1 MKYFTIAEFADKA
14 GVTSQSVY
22 QRIKRN
28 GLEEYIETSQDGVKR
43 ISEEALK
50 LYGSAKK
57 REVIEETSCDTPQAS
72 EDEENEG
79 REYLTTETI
88 MSLQETVKALRSVV
102 DRQAEEL
109 KQKTEMLDER
119 DKQIADY
126 ANKFA
131 ELAHNALQ
139 TAVQAQTLH
148 AVSESDKFVNAP
160 QSVSRNATADKNV
173 DTDETDFESTS
184 NSDVEQD
191 DKRKLSWFT
200 KLFSKR

>member
-1 MKYFTIAEFADKA
+1 MKYLTIAEFADRA
-14 GVTSQSVY
+14 GVSRQSVY
-22 QRIKRN
+22 QRVNRN
-28 GLEEYIETSQDGVKR
+28 GLDEYLKTDDSGAKR

-50 LYGSAKK
+50 LYSNAKTSEIVTETVQDASQARESEESAK
-57 REVIEETSCDTPQAS
+57 
-72 EDEENEG
+72 DEH
-79 REYLTTETI
+79 LTAEAI
-88 MSLQETVKALRSVV
+88 KGLQETVKALQDVV
-102 DRQAEEL
+102 DRQSEEI

-131 ELAHNALQ
+131 ELARNALQ

-148 AVSESDKFVNAP
+148 AVSESDKFVNVP
-160 QSVSRNATADKNV
+160 QNVSQNATADKNV
-173 DTDETDFESTS
+173 AADETDFESTS
-184 NSDVEQD
+184 NSDVEQG

>member
-1 MKYFTIAEFADKA
+1 MKYLTVAEFADRA
-14 GVTSQSVY
+14 GVTRQSVY
-22 QRIKRN
+22 QRISRN
-28 GLEEYIETSQDGVKR
+28 GLDGYLQIDEDGTKR

-50 LYGSAKK
+50 LYSNVKPYETAAETTQDAPQT
-57 REVIEETSCDTPQAS
+57 RENGESVKD
-72 EDEENEG
+72 
-79 REYLTTETI
+79 EYLTAESI
-88 MSLQETVKALRSVV
+88 KSLQETVEALRDVV
-102 DRQAEEL
+102 NRQAEEL
-109 KQKTEMLDER
+109 KQKTGMLDER
-119 DKQIADY
+119 DRQIADY

-160 QSVSRNATADKNV
+160 QSVSQNATADKNV
-173 DTDETDFESTS
+173 DADETDFESTS

-191 DKRKLSWFT
+191 DKRKLNWFA

>member
-1 MKYFTIAEFADKA
+1 MKYLTIAEFADRA
-14 GVTSQSVY
+14 GVSRQSVY
-22 QRIKRN
+22 QRVNRN
-28 GLEEYIETSQDGVKR
+28 GLGEYLKTDDSGAKR

-50 LYGSAKK
+50 LYSNTKTSEVAAETVQDASQARESEESAK
-57 REVIEETSCDTPQAS
+57 
-72 EDEENEG
+72 DE
-79 REYLTTETI
+79 YSTAETI
-88 MSLQETVKALRSVV
+88 KSLQETVKTLQDVV
-102 DRQAEEL
+102 DRQSEEI

-131 ELAHNALQ
+131 ELARNALQ

-148 AVSESDKFVNAP
+148 AVSESDKFVNVP
-160 QSVSRNATADKNV
+160 QNVSQNATADKNV
-173 DTDETDFESTS
+173 AADETDFESTS
-184 NSDVEQD
+184 NSDVEQG

>member
-1 MKYFTIAEFADKA
+1 MKYLTIAEFADRA

-28 GLEEYIETSQDGVKR
+28 GLEQYIVTSEDGVKR
-43 ISEEALK
+43 ISEDALK
-50 LYGSAKK
+50 LYSYSKK
-57 REVIEETSCDTPQAS
+57 QEAVAETVCDAPRACES
-72 EDEENEG
+72 KENEG
-79 REYLTTETI
+79 YECLNAETI
-88 MSLQETVKALRSVV
+88 KSLQEIVEALRNVI
-102 DRQAEEL
+102 DRQADEL
-109 KQKTEMLDER
+109 KQKTEMLEER

-160 QSVSRNATADKNV
+160 QNGSQNVTADKNV
-173 DTDETDFESTS
+173 DADEADFESTS
-184 NSDVEQD
+184 NSDVEQG

>member
-1 MKYFTIAEFADKA
+1 MKYLTIAEFADRA
-14 GVTSQSVY
+14 GVSRQSVY
-22 QRIKRN
+22 QRVNRN
-28 GLEEYIETSQDGVKR
+28 GLDEYLKIDDSGAKR

-50 LYGSAKK
+50 LYSNVKASEVAAETAHDASQALENEESAK
-57 REVIEETSCDTPQAS
+57 D
-72 EDEENEG
+72 
-79 REYLTTETI
+79 EYLTAEAI
-88 MSLQETVKALRSVV
+88 KSLQETVKTLQNVV
-102 DRQAEEL
+102 DRQSEEL

-160 QSVSRNATADKNV
+160 QNGSQNVTADKNV
-173 DTDETDFESTS
+173 DADEADFESTS
-184 NSDVEQD
+184 NSDVEQG

-200 KLFSKR
+200 KLFSKH

>member
-1 MKYFTIAEFADKA
+1 MKYLTIAEFADRA

-28 GLEEYIETSQDGVKR
+28 GLEEYIVTSEDGVKR
-43 ISEEALK
+43 ISEDALK
-50 LYGSAKK
+50 LYSNSKK
-57 REVIEETSCDTPQAS
+57 QEAVAETACDAPQACES
-72 EDEENEG
+72 EENEG
-79 REYLTTETI
+79 RECLSAETI
-88 MSLQETVKALRSVV
+88 KSLQETVEALRNVI
-102 DRQAEEL
+102 DRQADEL

-126 ANKFA
+126 ASKFA

-160 QSVSRNATADKNV
+160 QNGSQNVSAGKKTVADENNV
-173 DTDETDFESTS
+173 EST
-184 NSDVEQD
+184 NESDVEQGN
-191 DKRKLSWFT
+191 KRKLNWFA
-200 KLFSKR
+200 KLFSKH

>member
-1 MKYFTIAEFADKA
+1 MKYLTIAEFADRA
-14 GVTSQSVY
+14 GVSRQSVY
-22 QRIKRN
+22 QRLNRN
-28 GLEEYIETSQDGVKR
+28 GLDEYLKIDDSGAKR
-43 ISEEALK
+43 ISEKALK
-50 LYGSAKK
+50 LYSNAKISEVAAETAQDTSQACESEESAK
-57 REVIEETSCDTPQAS
+57 D
-72 EDEENEG
+72 
-79 REYLTTETI
+79 EYLTAEAI
-88 MSLQETVKALRSVV
+88 KNLQETVKVLQNVV
-102 DRQAEEL
+102 DRQSEEL

-160 QSVSRNATADKNV
+160 QSVSQNATTDKNV
-173 DTDETDFESTS
+173 DADETDFESTS

-191 DKRKLSWFT
+191 NKRKLNWFT
-200 KLFSKR
+200 KLFSKH

>member
-1 MKYFTIAEFADKA
+1 MKYLTIAEFADRA

-28 GLEEYIETSQDGVKR
+28 GLEEYIVTSEDGVKR

-50 LYGSAKK
+50 LYSNAKASEVTAETVQGASQARESEESAK
-57 REVIEETSCDTPQAS
+57 D
-72 EDEENEG
+72 
-79 REYLTTETI
+79 EYLTVEALK
-88 MSLQETVKALRSVV
+88 SLQEAVKALQDVV
-102 DRQAEEL
+102 DRQSEEL

-139 TAVQAQTLH
+139 TAVQAQALH

-160 QSVSRNATADKNV
+160 QNGSQNVSADKNV
-173 DTDETDFESTS
+173 DADEADFESTS
-184 NSDVEQD
+184 NSNVEQD

>member
-1 MKYFTIAEFADKA
+1 MKYLTIAEFADRA

-28 GLEEYIETSQDGVKR
+28 GLEEYIVTSEDGVKR
-43 ISEEALK
+43 ISEDALK
-50 LYGSAKK
+50 LYSNSKK
-57 REVIEETSCDTPQAS
+57 QEAVAETACDAPKACES
-72 EDEENEG
+72 EENEG
-79 REYLTTETI
+79 HECLSAETI
-88 MSLQETVKALRSVV
+88 KSLQETVEALRNVI
-102 DRQAEEL
+102 DRQADEL

-126 ANKFA
+126 ASKFA

-160 QSVSRNATADKNV
+160 QNGSQNVSAGKKTVADENNV
-173 DTDETDFESTS
+173 EST
-184 NSDVEQD
+184 NESDVEQGN
-191 DKRKLSWFT
+191 KRKLNWFA
-200 KLFSKR
+200 KLFSKH

>member
-1 MKYFTIAEFADKA
+1 MKYLTIAEFADRA
-14 GVTSQSVY
+14 GVSRQSVY
-22 QRIKRN
+22 QRVNRN
-28 GLEEYIETSQDGVKR
+28 GLDEYLKIDDSGAKR

-50 LYGSAKK
+50 LYSNTKTSEVAAETVQDASQARESEESAK
-57 REVIEETSCDTPQAS
+57 
-72 EDEENEG
+72 DEYSTAEA
-79 REYLTTETI
+79 I
-88 MSLQETVKALRSVV
+88 KSLQETVKTLQDVV
-102 DRQAEEL
+102 DRQSEEI

-160 QSVSRNATADKNV
+160 QNGAQNVTVGKKTVADENNV
-173 DTDETDFESTS
+173 EST
-184 NSDVEQD
+184 NESDVEQG

>member
-1 MKYFTIAEFADKA
+1 MKYLTIAEFAERA
-14 GVTSQSVY
+14 GVSRQSVY
-22 QRIKRN
+22 QRVNRN
-28 GLEEYIETSQDGVKR
+28 GLDEYLKIDDSGAKR

-50 LYGSAKK
+50 LYSNVKASEVAAETAHDASQALENEESAK
-57 REVIEETSCDTPQAS
+57 D
-72 EDEENEG
+72 
-79 REYLTTETI
+79 EYLTAEAI
-88 MSLQETVKALRSVV
+88 KSLQETVKTLQNVV
-102 DRQAEEL
+102 DRQSEEL

-160 QSVSRNATADKNV
+160 QNGSQNVTVGKKTVADENDV
-173 DTDETDFESTS
+173 EST
-184 NSDVEQD
+184 NESDVEQD
-191 DKRKLSWFT
+191 NKRKLNWFT
-200 KLFSKR
+200 KLFSKH

>member
-1 MKYFTIAEFADKA
+1 MKYLTIAEFADRA
-14 GVTSQSVY
+14 GVSRQSVY
-22 QRIKRN
+22 QRVNRN
-28 GLEEYIETSQDGVKR
+28 GLDEYLKTDDSGAKR

-50 LYGSAKK
+50 LYSNTKTSEVAAETVQDASQVRESEESAK
-57 REVIEETSCDTPQAS
+57 
-72 EDEENEG
+72 DEYSTAEA
-79 REYLTTETI
+79 I
-88 MSLQETVKALRSVV
+88 KSLQETVKTLQDVV
-102 DRQAEEL
+102 DRQSEEI

-148 AVSESDKFVNAP
+148 AVSESDKFVNVP
-160 QSVSRNATADKNV
+160 QNVSQNATADENV
-173 DTDETDFESTS
+173 DADEADFESTS
-184 NSDVEQD
+184 NCNVEQD

>member
-1 MKYFTIAEFADKA
+1 MKYLTIAEFADRA
-14 GVTSQSVY
+14 GVSRQSVY
-22 QRIKRN
+22 QRLNRN
-28 GLEEYIETSQDGVKR
+28 GLDEYLKIDESGAKR

-50 LYGSAKK
+50 LYSNTKTS
-57 REVIEETSCDTPQAS
+57 EVTAETVQDASQAR
-72 EDEENEG
+72 ENEESAND
-79 REYLTTETI
+79 EYLTAGAI
-88 MSLQETVKALRSVV
+88 KSLQEAVMVLQDVV
-102 DRQAEEL
+102 NRQSEEL
-109 KQKTEMLDER
+109 KQKIEMLDER

-160 QSVSRNATADKNV
+160 HNVSQNATADKNV
-173 DTDETDFESTS
+173 EADEADFESTT

-191 DKRKLSWFT
+191 DKRKLSWLT

>member
-1 MKYFTIAEFADKA
+1 MKYLTISEFADRA
-14 GVTSQSVY
+14 GVTRQSVY
-22 QRIKRN
+22 QRVNRN
-28 GLEEYIETSQDGVKR
+28 GLDEYLKIDDSGAKR

-50 LYGSAKK
+50 LYSNAKTSEVAMKTVQDAPQACESEKSAK
-57 REVIEETSCDTPQAS
+57 
-72 EDEENEG
+72 DEC
-79 REYLTTETI
+79 LTAEAI
-88 MSLQETVKALRSVV
+88 KSLQETVKALQSVV
-102 DRQAEEL
+102 DRQSEEL

-119 DKQIADY
+119 DNQIADY

-148 AVSESDKFVNAP
+148 AVSESDKFANAP
-160 QSVSRNATADKNV
+160 QSVSPNATADKNG
-173 DTDETDFESTS
+173 DANETDFESTS

-191 DKRKLSWFT
+191 GKRKLSWFT

>member
-1 MKYFTIAEFADKA
+1 MKYLTIAEFAERA
-14 GVTSQSVY
+14 GVSRQSVY
-22 QRIKRN
+22 QRVNRN
-28 GLEEYIETSQDGVKR
+28 GLDEYLKIDDSGAKR

-50 LYGSAKK
+50 LYSNVKASEVAAETAHDASQALESEESAK
-57 REVIEETSCDTPQAS
+57 V
-72 EDEENEG
+72 
-79 REYLTTETI
+79 EYLTAEAI
-88 MSLQETVKALRSVV
+88 KSLQETVKALQSVV
-102 DRQAEEL
+102 DRQSEEL

-139 TAVQAQTLH
+139 TAVQAQALH

-160 QSVSRNATADKNV
+160 QSVSQNATADKNG
-173 DTDETDFESTS
+173 DANEPDFESTS

>member
-1 MKYFTIAEFADKA
+1 MKYLTIAEFADRA
-14 GVTSQSVY
+14 GVSRQSVY
-22 QRIKRN
+22 QRLNRN
-28 GLEEYIETSQDGVKR
+28 GLDEYLKIDDSGAKR

-50 LYGSAKK
+50 LYSNAKTS
-57 REVIEETSCDTPQAS
+57 EVTAETVQDAS
-72 EDEENEG
+72 QTRENEESVKD
-79 REYLTTETI
+79 EYLTAGTI
-88 MSLQETVKALRSVV
+88 KSLQETVKALQNVV
-102 DRQAEEL
+102 DRQSEEL

-131 ELAHNALQ
+131 ELARNALQ

-160 QSVSRNATADKNV
+160 QNVSQNATADKNV
-173 DTDETDFESTS
+173 DADEADFESTS

-191 DKRKLSWFT
+191 DKRKLRWFT

>member
-1 MKYFTIAEFADKA
+1 MKYLTIAEFADRA
-14 GVTSQSVY
+14 GVSRQSVY
-22 QRIKRN
+22 QRVNRN
-28 GLEEYIETSQDGVKR
+28 GLDEYLKIDDSGAKR

-50 LYGSAKK
+50 LYSNAKTSEVAAETVQDASQAREIEESAK
-57 REVIEETSCDTPQAS
+57 D
-72 EDEENEG
+72 
-79 REYLTTETI
+79 EYLTVEAI
-88 MSLQETVKALRSVV
+88 KSLQETVEALRNVI
-102 DRQAEEL
+102 DRQADEL

-160 QSVSRNATADKNV
+160 QNVSQNATADKNV
-173 DTDETDFESTS
+173 DADEADFESTS

-191 DKRKLSWFT
+191 DKRKLNWFI

>member
-1 MKYFTIAEFADKA
+1 MKYLTIAEFADRA
-14 GVTSQSVY
+14 GVSRQSVY
-22 QRIKRN
+22 QRLNRN
-28 GLEEYIETSQDGVKR
+28 GLDEYLKIDESGARR

-50 LYGSAKK
+50 LYSNTKTS
-57 REVIEETSCDTPQAS
+57 EVTAETVQDASQAR
-72 EDEENEG
+72 ENEESIKD
-79 REYLTTETI
+79 EYLTAGAI
-88 MSLQETVKALRSVV
+88 KSLQETMKALQNVV
-102 DRQAEEL
+102 DRQSEEL

-131 ELAHNALQ
+131 ELARNALQ

-160 QSVSRNATADKNV
+160 QNVSQNATADKNV
-173 DTDETDFESTS
+173 DADEADFESTS

-191 DKRKLSWFT
+191 DKRKLRWFT

>member
-1 MKYFTIAEFADKA
+1 MKYLTIAEFADRA

-28 GLEEYIETSQDGVKR
+28 GLEEYIVTSEDGVKR
-43 ISEEALK
+43 ISEDALK
-50 LYGSAKK
+50 LYSNSKK
-57 REVIEETSCDTPQAS
+57 QESVAETACDAPQACES
-72 EDEENEG
+72 EENEG
-79 REYLTTETI
+79 HECLNAETI
-88 MSLQETVKALRSVV
+88 KSLQETVEALRGII
-102 DRQAEEL
+102 DRQADEL

-126 ANKFA
+126 ASKFA

-160 QSVSRNATADKNV
+160 QNGSQNVSAGKKTV
-173 DTDETDFESTS
+173 TDENNVEST
-184 NSDVEQD
+184 NESDIEQGN
-191 DKRKLSWFT
+191 KCKLNWFA
-200 KLFSKR
+200 KLFSKH

>member
-1 MKYFTIAEFADKA
+1 MKYLTIAEFADRA

-28 GLEEYIETSQDGVKR
+28 GLEEYIVTSEDGVKR
-43 ISEEALK
+43 ISEDALK
-50 LYGSAKK
+50 LYSNSKK
-57 REVIEETSCDTPQAS
+57 QEAVVETVCDAPQAC
-72 EDEENEG
+72 ENEENEG
-79 REYLTTETI
+79 CECLSAETI
-88 MSLQETVKALRSVV
+88 KSLQETVEVLRNVI
-102 DRQAEEL
+102 DRQADEL

-126 ANKFA
+126 ASKFA

-160 QSVSRNATADKNV
+160 QNGSQNVTADKNV
-173 DTDETDFESTS
+173 DADEADFESTS
-184 NSDVEQD
+184 NSDVEQG

>member
-1 MKYFTIAEFADKA
+1 MKYLTIAEFADRA

-28 GLEEYIETSQDGVKR
+28 GLEEYIVTSEDGVKR
-43 ISEEALK
+43 ISEDALK
-50 LYGSAKK
+50 LYSNSKK
-57 REVIEETSCDTPQAS
+57 QEAVAETACDAPQACES
-72 EDEENEG
+72 EENEG
-79 REYLTTETI
+79 HECLSAETI
-88 MSLQETVKALRSVV
+88 KSLQETVEALRSVI
-102 DRQAEEL
+102 DRQADEL

-126 ANKFA
+126 ASKFA

-160 QSVSRNATADKNV
+160 QNGSQNVSTGKKTVADENDV
-173 DTDETDFESTS
+173 ESTNES
-184 NSDVEQD
+184 NVEQG